1 MEQVID
7 WRKENDTYVSLNF
20 TISTSK
26 TDDGLLYR
34 YIAKKENGTWV
45 FYRYDIYK
53 AYVKVEKGDDLFDWL
68 YDSLL
73 VVIGAYV

>member
-7 WRKENDTYVSLNF
+7 WRKEQDTYVSLNF

-26 TDDGLLYR
+26 TADGLLYR
-34 YIAKKENGTWV
+34 YIAKKENEAWV

-68 YDSLL
+68 HDSLL
-73 VVIGAYV
+73 AVIGAYV